1 MTQLDKLMD
10 ISRIY
15 NLVSMVFPHFDRW
28 EGNWEDTYRGFLQ
41 RTLET
46 GTDREHALLMAEFV
60 NTLKDGHTDISFSR
74 EILDGA
80 GYFPFRLEYAQG
92 RYYHQGA
99 EVLKIDGIPMERLLQ
114 RAGKYAYCVE
124 AFCPRLSYFLPFL
137 LPEGTHSLETARGKV
152 PFSMLSQK
160 PAQQNLPLTF
170 TSHGDVLQIVIG
182 DFLGDYG
189 PAIRKVLEERKPG
202 KVILDV
208 RRNIGGMTQRAADVA
223 QLFLPGTFSGS
234 RKWTREH
241 SGVALASASQ
251 GLRMGPKAQ
260 EALAQ
265 TPSGR
270 EELRQAREVAHLA
283 AFKTYQDSW
292 GKEDTPAVFTGPLVL
307 LTSRETVSAAEDFVS
322 FFRSNH
328 RATLIGEPTCGTSGT
343 PLLAALSCGT
353 LRVCSV
359 GYRLLDGTQWLG
371 QGIQPDVPA
380 APTPEDMAQR
390 IDRVLETALT
400 YLA

>member
-15 NLVSMVFPHFDRW
+15 NLVSVVFPHFDRL
-28 EGNWEDTYRGFLQ
+28 EANWEDTYRGFLQ
-41 RTLET
+41 RTMET

-60 NTLKDGHTDISFSR
+60 NTLKDGHTDVSFSR

-80 GYFPFRLEYAQG
+80 GYFPFRLEYAGG

-99 EVLKIDGIPMERLLQ
+99 EVLKIDDIPMGELVE
-114 RAGKYAYCVE
+114 RAGKYAYC
-124 AFCPRLSYFLPFL
+124 AGQFCPRLSYFLPFL
-137 LPEGTHSLETARGKV
+137 LPGDNHVLETSRLKI
-152 PFSMLSQK
+152 PFVMAPRK
-160 PAQQNLPLTF
+160 PAPKQERLSFETYGEVLTI
-170 TSHGDVLQIVIG
+170 TIP
-182 DFLGDYG
+182 DFLHPYAVQIRETLETVK
-189 PAIRKVLEERKPG
+189 PA

-208 RRNIGGMTQRAADVA
+208 RRNIGGMTQMAADVA

-234 RKWTREH
+234 QKWTREH

-251 GLRMGPKAQ
+251 VLRMGPKAL
-260 EALAQ
+260 EELAQ

-270 EELRQAREVAHLA
+270 EELGQAREVAGLA

-292 GKEDTPAVFTGPLVL
+292 GTVDTPAVFTGPLVL

-322 FFRSNH
+322 FFRSNR

-343 PLLAALSCGT
+343 PLLASLSCGT

-371 QGIQPDVPA
+371 QGIQPDVLA
-380 APTPEDMAQR
+380 AQTPEDMTQG
-390 IDRVLETALT
+390 IDRILETALN